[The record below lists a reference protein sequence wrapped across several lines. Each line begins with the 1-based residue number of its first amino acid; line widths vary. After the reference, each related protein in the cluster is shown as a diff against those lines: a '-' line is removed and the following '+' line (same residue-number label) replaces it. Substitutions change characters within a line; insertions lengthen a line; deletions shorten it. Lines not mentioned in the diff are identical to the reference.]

1 MVIFHSYVSLP
12 GGKWS
17 QNHFKKK
24 HPHFTMAAIRLG
36 LRIQEVAPNQWLHLH
51 HHQYD
56 TYVYIYVMNIYI
68 YMYTCIYIYICNN
81 VYIYNLHNYML
92 MIMDDDVCNICFDV
106 YMYLHT
112 SVYTHSSC
120 AR

>member
-1 MVIFHSYVSLP
+1 MLVYQGVNGLKII
-12 GGKWS
+12 
-17 QNHFKKK
+17 KKK
-24 HPHFTMAAIRLG
+24 NIPTS
-36 LRIQEVAPNQWLHLH
+36 QWLQFDWAFGSRKS
-51 HHQYD
+51 HQISGS
-56 TYVYIYVMNIYI
+56 TYIIIINMIHMYIYICDEYIYI
-68 YMYTCIYIYICNN
+68 CIHAYIYICNN
-81 VYIYNLHNYML
+81 VYIYIYNLHNYML